1 MQRGTRCYPPP
12 PPPTQLGWWSS
23 GQNWP
28 QSKESVTFFSHRSL
42 MCSCDPTPRGVAVVP
57 IWDESRVFKCC
68 LVTYDVQSPAVLMS
82 QYPSKAGHNFVAR
95 DSVDCVQNY
104 FNDCVSPRNLCVICC
119 AVIEVPKPIQPLQYT
134 SNRLRTGDQPSPLN
148 PTRCGQ
154 GTNHLRS
161 IQPGAD
167 RGPTISAQS
176 NPVRTG
182 DQPSPLNPTRCG
194 QGTNHLRSIQPGADR
209 GPTISAQS
217 NPVRTGAQP
226 SPLNPTRCGQGTN
239 HLRSIQPGAD
249 RGPTISAQ
257 SNPVRTHVS
266 TCWEYMY
273 PNFM

>member
-1 MQRGTRCYPPP
+1 MLPAP

-104 FNDCVSPRNLCVICC
+104 FNDCVSPRNLCMICC
-119 AVIEVPKPIQPLQYT
+119 AVIEVPKPT
-134 SNRLRTGDQPSPLN
+134 S
-148 PTRCGQ
+148 
-154 GTNHLRS
+154 S
-161 IQPGAD
+161 IPIKSFAD

-194 QGTNHLRSIQPGADR
+194 HT
-209 GPTISAQS
+209 
-217 NPVRTGAQP
+217 
-226 SPLNPTRCGQGTN
+226 
-239 HLRSIQPGAD
+239 
-249 RGPTISAQ
+249 
-257 SNPVRTHVS
+257 
-266 TCWEYMY
+266 
-273 PNFM
+273 